1 MRIVYMGSPE
11 FALPTLRRLIESEHE
26 VVAVV
31 SQPDRPAGRG
41 RGLRPPPVKEL
52 AQSHGLPVLQ
62 PERINA
68 PDSLGALRDL
78 DPDAIAYAAYGQ
90 ILRQPFLDLPRRGVL
105 NVHAS
110 LLPKYRGAAPVA
122 AAVLAGEET
131 TGVTIMEVVLALD
144 AGPIV
149 AQRSLPI
156 AIDDTTGTLS
166 EKLAGLGAELLIE
179 VLPAWER
186 GEITPQPQDDATAT
200 YAPTIRREDAI
211 IDWSLPA
218 PDIWRRVRAFS
229 PWPVATTNV
238 DGETLRILEA
248 WPLEGD
254 PEVAAGT
261 TVALPH
267 GAQVPAGAGFAVGCG
282 DGLLAIVRAQRAGR
296 RALSGEELLRGF
308 RGLLGKRLGP

>member
-11 FALPTLRRLIESEHE
+11 FALPPLRKLIESEHE
-26 VVAVV
+26 VAGVV
-31 SQPDRPAGRG
+31 TQPDRPAGRG

-52 AQSHGLPVLQ
+52 AQAHGLPVLQ

-68 PDSLGALRDL
+68 PESLDALRAL
-78 DPDAIAYAAYGQ
+78 EPDAIAYAAYGQ

-122 AAVLAGEET
+122 AALLAGEET

-149 AQRSLPI
+149 AQRALPI
-156 AIDDTTGTLS
+156 ATNDTTGTLS
-166 EKLAGLGAELLIE
+166 EKLAELGAELLIE

-186 GEITPQPQDDATAT
+186 GDLTPRPQDDASAS
-200 YAPTIRREDAI
+200 YAPSVHREEAI

-218 PDIWRRVRAFS
+218 VDVWRRVRAFS
-229 PWPVATTNV
+229 PWPVATTTV

-248 WPLEGD
+248 WPLEGG
-254 PEVAAGT
+254 EQVAAGT
-261 TVALPH
+261 AVALPKEPEP
-267 GAQVPAGAGFAVGCG
+267 PAGAGFAVRCG
-282 DGLLAIVRAQRAGR
+282 EGLLAIVRAQRAGR

-308 RGLLGKRLGP
+308 RGLLGKRMGS